1 MHNVIWEMY
10 TLTKRQ
16 GEGRDKKK
24 IQSAQEWTSLPAGEV
39 LLLGGLHSSTSTE
52 RVSADGSSSSTDFT
66 LPYETE

>member
-1 MHNVIWEMY
+1 MEMY

-16 GEGRDKKK
+16 DEGRVKKK
-24 IQSAQEWTSLPAGEV
+24 IQEWTSLPAGEV